1 MGDGLGGGYCRMSG
15 NRNYLFCPGKDIIG
29 TNILTKVLTRTKAP
43 LPPFGSCFQSTGTMF
58 KIIQDIIGTNLLTTF
73 HEDRT
78 INVASKVLTEK
89 CPSPMRPYFSTSLN
103 HFSTRPR
110 YHWANLLSKFR
121 EEPTI
126 NEASRVLSRK
136 FAMPLEG
143 HVFQQTIFFFL
154 NVLTKF
160 HDDKTLNETF
170 RALTRKNASP
180 TGGNMFCN
188 QLQPKLIQDTIWTN
202 LLTKFHE
209 DQTINVDSIVLT
221 RQMLTMHD

>member
-1 MGDGLGGGYCRMSG
+1 MGDGLGAGYC
-15 NRNYLFCPGKDIIG
+15 RNYLFCPGKDIIG

-78 INVASKVLTEK
+78 INVASKVL
-89 CPSPMRPYFSTSLN
+89 N

-136 FAMPLEG
+136 FAMPLDD
-143 HVFQQTIFFFL
+143 HVFQQT
-154 NVLTKF
+154 
-160 HDDKTLNETF
+160 
-170 RALTRKNASP
+170 P